1 MKQSFLTDTMNIMLT
16 TVQYESEQ
24 KTLEGVANPI
34 MTKIYS
40 QEGGAPGGMPGAGGP
55 PPQSHDD
62 GPTVE
67 EVD

>member
-1 MKQSFLTDTMNIMLT
+1 
-16 TVQYESEQ
+16 
-24 KTLEGVANPI
+24 

-40 QEGGAPGGMPGAGGP
+40 EGGAPGGGMPGAGGP
-55 PPQSHDD
+55 PPGASED